1 MNYYFGILLCIAFII
16 GKIVYEKLLN
26 KQNKIDVKHY
36 VKEGLLLFVS
46 YVLLIQVLI
55 YFKMDESLD
64 LLSGTEIRLKSL
76 TSNQPMVFT
85 NEPPF

>member
-16 GKIVYEKLLN
+16 GKIIYERLLN

-36 VKEGLLLFVS
+36 LKEGLLLFVS
-46 YVLLIQVLI
+46 YVLLIQLLL
-55 YFKMDESLD
+55 YFEMNESLD
-64 LLSGTEIRLKSL
+64 LLSGTELKIKSMNH
-76 TSNQPMVFT
+76 NQPMVFT

>member
-16 GKIVYEKLLN
+16 GKIIYEKLLN

-36 VKEGLLLFVS
+36 AKEGVLLFVS

-64 LLSGTEIRLKSL
+64 LLSGTEIRLKSM

>member
-36 VKEGLLLFVS
+36 VKEGVLLFVS

-64 LLSGTEIRLKSL
+64 LLSGTEIRMKSL

>member
-16 GKIVYEKLLN
+16 GKIIYERLLN

-36 VKEGLLLFVS
+36 LKEGLLLFVS
-46 YVLLIQVLI
+46 YVLLIQILL
-55 YFKMDESLD
+55 YLEMNESLD
-64 LLSGTEIRLKSL
+64 LLSGTELKIKSMNH
-76 TSNQPMVFT
+76 NQPMVFT